1 MCNYKDVPFLFYNLM
16 TGLCMPTTIDNV
28 SNEQRYGFHFPKIE
42 NFNDL
47 IESINVFPLI
57 PNMDSVNDIP
67 PLGIDEGCNRLLGI
81 S

>member
-1 MCNYKDVPFLFYNLM
+1 M
-16 TGLCMPTTIDNV
+16 TGLCMPTSIDNV

-47 IESINVFPLI
+47 IESRNVLLLI
-57 PNMDSVNDIP
+57 PNMDYVDDIQP
-67 PLGIDEGCNRLLGI
+67 FRIDEGCNRLLGI